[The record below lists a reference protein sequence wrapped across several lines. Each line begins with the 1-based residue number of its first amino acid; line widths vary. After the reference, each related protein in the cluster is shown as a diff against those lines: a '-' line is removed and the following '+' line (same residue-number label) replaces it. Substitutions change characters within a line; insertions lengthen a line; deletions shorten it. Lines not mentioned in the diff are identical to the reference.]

1 MPKEN
6 IDKIGI
12 IVPNGNYTYIRRN
25 KEYNPHIYSRF
36 GKYGCN
42 LTVSSRAM
50 LKMNEL
56 PKISKNNIG
65 LYTPII
71 ERATNINIDENT
83 LLNSHLYWLDVCTD
97 VINDTG
103 LDNKDFI
110 GILREQAYQKTSKHE
125 VIVGFDKEKGFE
137 CSLTIKSSCKT
148 IKDSLAI
155 YSKIPEI
162 KSNMYSQPDYYNN
175 FSPQYMLENA
185 YLIRNERR
193 MQSLSAIKKA
203 YHLEQLS
210 VVTLNDIFACEANV
224 VADKIMDIF
233 LK

>member
-6 IDKIGI
+6 IDKFGI
-12 IVPNGNYTYIRRN
+12 IIPRGSYTYIRED

-42 LTVSSRAM
+42 LTVSSRAV
-50 LKMNEL
+50 LEKNKL
-56 PKISKNNIG
+56 PKISGNNID
-65 LYTPII
+65 LYTSTI
-71 ERATNINIDENT
+71 ERATNIHVDANT
-83 LLNSHLYWLDVCTD
+83 LLNSSLYWLDVCVD

-110 GILREQAYQKTSKHE
+110 GILRERAYQKTSKHE
-125 VIVGFDKEKGFE
+125 VIVGFDKDKGFE

-233 LK
+233 LN